1 MLRQCLALQVF
12 AVPRTG
18 IGLPMTPFR
27 IQSEVFLRQDI
38 ENILQAIDRANASL
52 AKNLPVAEVAIY
64 RAGFLSAM
72 QAVAAAFDVALEPH
86 FTDCPGELR
95 LTTPNRQ
102 P

>member
-1 MLRQCLALQVF
+1 VL
-12 AVPRTG
+12 
-18 IGLPMTPFR
+18 MTPLR
-27 IQSEVFLRQDI
+27 IESEVYLKRDI
-38 ENILQAIDRANASL
+38 ENILQAIDRANACL
-52 AKNLPVAEVAIY
+52 AKNLPIAEVAIY

-86 FTDCPGELR
+86 ITDCPVELR